1 MYKIILMLGKLV
13 QIQICYS
20 TSYAIRIFLSL
31 LQDFVING
39 SSAGPCRSFLVS
51 LVAILTPAN
60 GRKKNLMNH
69 YHQVF
74 SLTICFSLF

>member
-31 LQDFVING
+31 LQALLINA
-39 SSAGPCRSFLVS
+39 SSIQQSRSFPVS
-51 LVAILTPAN
+51 LVAILTPAS
-60 GRKKNLMNH
+60 GRKKNLMNP

-74 SLTICFSLF
+74 RSLV